1 MLSARRTCILKINFK
16 SVYLIMELKSIETVI
31 NVNRVFRTHQTNLVY
46 IHIGLELPDYIY
58 DSIYQTL
65 LINDYK
71 TKIYVILDDNVVEI
85 FNKTISKF
93 NHNLYTNNAVYYEN
107 VIQVIPISLL
117 DNRMDR
123 SGSFNNYKRMI
134 SERFSSVSEF
144 RSGFWI
150 TTTARFYYIS
160 ALMEMF
166 SLENVFHIEN
176 DIMLYESTCDLYKY
190 ICEYFEIAMIS
201 KICMVQDSVK
211 RVIPSI
217 LFFPNSTCID
227 SLTQYITVELNT
239 SQKFI
244 NDMDILGSYEDKLQ
258 LPFIPQG
265 KEGTLFDGAAIG
277 QYLGGVDYKNLN
289 DSSNPLTK
297 LDNPS
302 RGFVNETSLMKPD
315 NYTFITENVELDHLK
330 IVVKVPC
337 LLSKSSVKVPTLQF
351 NNKQNSIANLH
362 IHSKQLYQFSSIFDI
377 KYADIITGDRILGL
391 CDFVILTRDIYNFH
405 RDIDKYAKD
414 VIIIR
419 DFLKVNIDL
428 LNGYFKSH
436 CEKKGVDTVKL
447 FVYTHILDAF
457 QKYIF
462 PYLDKSIHYILYV
475 HNSDHVFDDSYSTLI
490 NSPNVKHIYAQNI
503 NLENYEKLS
512 LLPIGIAN
520 SMWPHGDLVTFYTVM
535 AETYKFKK
543 SHSIYVNINPNTYA
557 YRREILES
565 INRYGHLEMSSGKPY
580 VEYLRELANNR
591 FCLCIRGNG
600 VDTHRLWESLYL
612 GVIPVIINNK
622 NTNMDYHVK
631 YLKDMGLPYYEIKDD
646 DLDYIFKK
654 YVSGYFDEIL
664 YKKIIQQ
671 SRSSIYNIESLK
683 LNFFNN

>member
-1 MLSARRTCILKINFK
+1 MENIKTVKI
-16 SVYLIMELKSIETVI
+16 
-31 NVNRVFRTHQTNLVY
+31 TNLVY
-46 IHIGLELPDYIY
+46 IHIGSELPDYIY

-71 TKIYVILDDNVVEI
+71 TKIYVILDDNIVEN
-85 FNKTISKF
+85 FNKTVSKF
-93 NHNLYTNNAVYYEN
+93 NHDLYTNNDVYYEN
-107 VIQVIPISLL
+107 VLNVIPISLL

-134 SERFSSVSEF
+134 TERFPSVSEF
-144 RSGFWI
+144 RGGFWI
-150 TTTARFYYIS
+150 STTARFYYIS

-166 SLENVFHIEN
+166 SLQNVFHIEN
-176 DIMLYESTCDLYKY
+176 DIMLYKSTQDLYKY
-190 ICEYFEIAMIS
+190 ICEYFKMESIS
-201 KICMVQDSVK
+201 KICMVQDSIK
-211 RVIPSI
+211 RVVPSI
-217 LFFPNSTCID
+217 LFFPNDTCID
-227 SLTQYITVELNT
+227 NLTQYITVELNT
-239 SQKFI
+239 SQNFI

-258 LPFIPQG
+258 LPFVPEQLDRLNDTVV
-265 KEGTLFDGAAIG
+265 KSTLFDGAAIG

-315 NYTFITENVELDHLK
+315 NYTFLTENVELDHLK
-330 IVVKVPC
+330 IA
-337 LLSKSSVKVPTLQF
+337 VKVPTLQSLGSLGPI
-351 NNKQNSIANLH
+351 KQSLIANLH

-377 KYADIITGDRILGL
+377 KYGDIITGDRILGL

-419 DFLKVNIDL
+419 DFLNVNIDL
-428 LNGYFKSH
+428 LNEYFKGH

-462 PYLDKSIHYILYV
+462 PHLDNSIHYILYV
-475 HNSDHVFDDSYSTLI
+475 HNSDHVFDNRYNTLI
-490 NSPNVKHIYAQNI
+490 HSHNVKHIYAQNI
-503 NLENYEKLS
+503 NCDNYDKLS

-543 SHSIYVNINPNTYA
+543 TRSIYVNINPNTYA
-557 YRREILES
+557 YRREVLES
-565 INRYGHLEMSSGKPY
+565 INRYGDLKMSNSKPY

-600 VDTHRLWESLYL
+600 IDTHRLWESLYL

-622 NTNMDYHVK
+622 NTNMKCHVE
-631 YLKDMGLPYYEIKDD
+631 YLKDNGLPYYEIKDD
-646 DLDYIFKK
+646 NLDDIFKK
-654 YVSGYFDEIL
+654 YTSSYFDEVL
-664 YKKIIQQ
+664 YKKII
-671 SRSSIYNIESLK
+671 SSSIFNIESLK
-683 LNFFNN
+683 LKFYK

>member
-1 MLSARRTCILKINFK
+1 
-16 SVYLIMELKSIETVI
+16 MELKSTLPFIEVFGKGIETVI
-31 NVNRVFRTHQTNLVY
+31 NVPQTNLVY
-46 IHIGLELPDYIY
+46 IHIGLELPEYIY

-71 TKIYVILDDNVVEI
+71 TKIYVILDDNVVEV

-93 NHNLYTNNAVYYEN
+93 NHNLYTNKAVYYEN

-134 SERFSSVSEF
+134 TERFPSVSEF

-150 TTTARFYYIS
+150 STTARFYYIS

-166 SLENVFHIEN
+166 SLKNVFHIEN

-190 ICEYFEIAMIS
+190 ICEYFEIVSIS
-201 KICMVQDSVK
+201 KICMVQDSIN
-211 RVIPSI
+211 RVVPSI
-217 LFFPNSTCID
+217 LFFPNDTCID
-227 SLTQYITVELNT
+227 NLTQYITVELNT

-258 LPFIPQG
+258 LPFIPEQRQG
-265 KEGTLFDGAAIG
+265 KCTLFDGAAIG
-277 QYLGGVDYKNLN
+277 QYLGGVDYKNLQ

-297 LDNPS
+297 LDNQS

-315 NYTFITENVELDHLK
+315 NYTFLTENVELDHLK
-330 IVVKVPC
+330 IA
-337 LLSKSSVKVPTLQF
+337 VKVPTLQSLGSLGPI
-351 NNKQNSIANLH
+351 KQNSIANLH

-377 KYADIITGDRILGL
+377 KYADIIIGDRILGL

-428 LNGYFKSH
+428 LNGYFKGH

-503 NLENYEKLS
+503 NLKNYEKLS

-520 SMWPHGDLVTFYTVM
+520 AMWPHGDLVTFYTVM

-543 SHSIYVNINPNTYA
+543 TRSIYVNINPNTYS

-565 INRYGHLEMSSGKPY
+565 INRYGHLEMSNGKPY
-580 VEYLRELANNR
+580 VGYLRELANNR

-631 YLKDMGLPYYEIKDD
+631 YLKDMGLPYYEINDD
-646 DLDYIFKK
+646 NLDDIFKK
-654 YVSGYFDEIL
+654 YTSSYFDDIL

-683 LNFFNN
+683 LKFFNN